1 MRKVVLVRY
10 GEIALKSTPVRV
22 RFEKLLLS
30 NVRSMVGEIGRVYR
44 KMARIVV
51 ETDSPERVSR
61 ILSRVPGVVS
71 CSPAVRVPSDLRE
84 ITEAAVAVAKRSI
97 GRGESFAV
105 RTSREGSHGFTSIEV
120 SRVVGERILRSV
132 SGSRVDLSSPDRE
145 IFIDVRGDE
154 TFIFTGRIEGVGG
167 LPVGSEGRVICI
179 FGGEPRD
186 ANAAF
191 LMMKRG
197 CAVEF
202 LSSTPNVSLVRKLL
216 IHHPHY
222 RVFICR
228 AKLGSVEGAPV
239 RVRSVLRRM
248 LMLRV
253 GGALAER
260 RGASCLVTSDGLR
273 EILRFGLKGIE
284 LMDRVSAV
292 PVLRP
297 LLGHD
302 LASCSLP
309 KVQGRA
315 SLPSPRTLAGFER
328 ESSAMLEEIVGSL
341 AELEVRL

>member
-10 GEIALKSTPVRV
+10 GEIALKSTPTRV

-30 NVRSMVGEIGRVYR
+30 NIRSMVGKMDRVYR
-44 KMARIVV
+44 KRARIVV
-51 ETDSPERVSR
+51 ETDSPKRVSR

-84 ITEAAVAVAKRSI
+84 ITEAAVAIAKRSI
-97 GRGESFAV
+97 RKGESFSV
-105 RTSREGSHGFTSIEV
+105 RTSREGRHGFTSIEV
-120 SRVVGERILRSV
+120 SRVVGERILHSV
-132 SGSRVDLSSPDRE
+132 GGSRVDLSSPDRE
-145 IFIDVRGDE
+145 IFIDIRDDE
-154 TFIFTGRIEGVGG
+154 TFIFTEKAEGVGG

-186 ANAAF
+186 ANAAL

-202 LSSTPNVSLVRKLL
+202 LSSTSNVSLVRMLL
-216 IHHPHY
+216 VHHPYY

-228 AKLGSVEGAPV
+228 AKLGSVESAPV
-239 RVRSVLRRM
+239 KVRSVLRRM
-248 LMLRV
+248 LMLKV

-260 RGASCLVTSDGLR
+260 RGASCLVSPDGLR

-284 LMDRVSAV
+284 LMDRASAV

-297 LLGHD
+297 LLGQD
-302 LASCSLP
+302 LASRSLP
-309 KVQGRA
+309 KGPGRV
-315 SLPSPRTLAGFER
+315 SLPPPRTLAEFER
-328 ESSAMLEEIVGSL
+328 ELSERLEEIVDSL
-341 AELEVRL
+341 TELEVRL